1 MGELANQYN
10 ELFAGLLRLLNGL
23 LVSGGLDFPLLSSWA
38 LTIILFT
45 LVVKLITLPLTQ
57 MQLRSAKATARL
69 QPELKALQSKYGKDR
84 EKMAL
89 AQQALYKANGVNPL
103 AGCLPTLIQ
112 MPVWIGLYS
121 ALYLLARPPSEV
133 LANSH
138 FLWINNLAFTEMHN
152 LTGNQSAGIESIF
165 HWPPY
170 LPVLALLTGVT
181 GWVTQK
187 MMTPPNTDPTQQQM
201 QSMMQFMPL
210 MFVFFSLSVP
220 AGLVLYW
227 VANNVFTMLQY
238 WGLQKWG
245 GIDNHPPVIPHS
257 AIPEIASGRT
267 ANGSGNGTGKGG
279 ATPKNRAPAAVR
291 GDSPARADGADK
303 GAEKEPVH
311 NALPQAAPGARKRRR
326 RSR

>member
-1 MGELANQYN
+1 MALGAIGNNWNTLIAD
-10 ELFAGLLRLLNGL
+10 ALRLLNGV
-23 LVSGGLDFPLLSSWA
+23 LVSAGLDFPFLSSWA

-45 LVVKLITLPLTQ
+45 LIIKLVTLPLTFK
-57 MQLRSAKATARL
+57 QLHSAKATARL
-69 QPELKALQSKYGKDR
+69 QPELKALQKQYGKDR
-84 EKMAL
+84 EGMAR
-89 AQQALYKANGVNPL
+89 AQQDLYKANGVNPL
-103 AGCLPTLIQ
+103 SGCLPTVIQ
-112 MPVWIGLYS
+112 MPIWIGLYS
-121 ALYLLARPPSEV
+121 ALYVLVGPPSANGGE
-133 LANSH
+133 LANSR
-138 FLWINNLAFTEMHN
+138 FFWINNLGWTELHN
-152 LTGNQSAGIESIF
+152 LTTISGAGIEHIF
-165 HWPPY
+165 TWPPAI
-170 LPVLALLTGVT
+170 PILALLTGVT

-187 MMTPPNTDPTQQQM
+187 MMTPPNADPSQAQM

-245 GIDNHPPVIPHS
+245 GLDNHPPVVGV
-257 AIPEIASGRT
+257 AALAQT
-267 ANGSGNGTGKGG
+267 ANGKASGKAS

-291 GDSPARADGADK
+291 GDLPARVDGV
-303 GAEKEPVH
+303 EKEPVH